1 MDDLKTLLKLAESG
15 DKKSQFELAK
25 RYQQLQL
32 NATHVKEYLTNEEE
46 SLKWYRILAENNV
59 GDKLDE
65 SFYAKWEL
73 IESLWGLAD
82 IFELNIAGE
91 CIWNTYD
98 IDIMAE
104 ECFKWCWA
112 TIKDLDLDR
121 IKQNYP
127 TFYLEEKKKDCL
139 DYISNLYRYHSCIPE
154 SINYAKQSVLLGVR
168 EAVEALGDFY
178 LLGKDDEDEALKW
191 FIQCECYYHIGG
203 VYKYIKSKQD
213 YSKALEYFQL
223 EIKNNSDYS
232 INACLEL
239 GELYYNGWGT
249 PQNFKEA
256 AKWYHSFF
264 TQSSFIDT
272 ITEYPYILKSGAN
285 NCNQDWNT
293 DTDSLL
299 KDKNPEEI
307 LEMGDSYL
315 HNGEIKEGLDFF
327 LSIYWKTID
336 EILQAEITYRI
347 AKIYDFKLNDKI
359 KAIYYYKQSVRLG
372 NTNALNKLEDIYLFI
387 RNHEE
392 KALEWFKQKDTS
404 EFYYILGLLYKKGE
418 GFKQDYSKALSAF
431 ELAANTKYK
440 YTKDYSLGAMF
451 ELGEFYYNGYGVP
464 VNYEKAAKWYQ
475 SLKDKCFSVA
485 DDCDSPLYR
494 WTLCEYKYQ
503 YLNWTEHRIQD
514 SDLELPFQAAENDS
528 VPF

>member
-25 RYQQLQL
+25 RYEQLRQ
-32 NATHVKEYLTNEEE
+32 NATQLKEYLTNEEE
-46 SLKWYRILAENNV
+46 SLKWYRILAESNV

-73 IESLWGLAD
+73 IKSLWALTGE
-82 IFELNIAGE
+82 IFTRNGE
-91 CIWNTYD
+91 YYSNYEDNMRTLI
-98 IDIMAE
+98 IE
-104 ECFKWCWA
+104 FFKWCLA
-112 TIKDLDLDR
+112 AITDLDLDR

-127 TFYLEEKKKDCL
+127 AFYLEEKKE
-139 DYISNLYRYHSCIPE
+139 YILGYICWAYNDFPE
-154 SINYAKQSVLLGVR
+154 IISETISYAKQSALLGVK
-168 EAVEALGDFY
+168 EVAEILGY
-178 LLGKDDEDEALKW
+178 HYVTDDEDEALKW
-191 FIQCECYYHIGG
+191 FTQGKCYYSIGSI
-203 VYKYIKSKQD
+203 YKYSKSQQD

-223 EIKNNSDYS
+223 AIKDYS
-232 INACLEL
+232 NYGINACLEL

-264 TQSSFIDT
+264 TQSSFIDR
-272 ITEYPYILKSGAN
+272 IEYPYILKSGAN
-285 NCNQDWNT
+285 NDNQDWNM
-293 DTDSLL
+293 DIDSLL
-299 KDKNPEEI
+299 KNKNPEEI

-315 HNGEIKEGLDFF
+315 YNGELKEGLDFF
-327 LSIYWKTID
+327 LSIYRKIID
-336 EILQAEITYRI
+336 KILRAEITYRI

-359 KAIYYYKQSVRLG
+359 KAIYYYKQLVRLG

-440 YTKDYSLGAMF
+440 HTMEYSLSAMF

-475 SLKDKCFSVA
+475 LLIDKRFSWRNWRNA
-485 DDCDSPLYR
+485 PSSGWYIIDDY
-494 WTLCEYKYQ
+494 EYS
-503 YLNWTEHRIQD
+503 IQD
-514 SDLELPFQAAENDS
+514 SDLELPFQSAENDS

>member
-15 DKKSQFELAK
+15 DKKSQLKLAK

-32 NATHVKEYLTNEEE
+32 NATQVEEYLTNEEE
-46 SLKWYRILAENNV
+46 SLKWYRILAESNV

-73 IESLWGLAD
+73 IESLWALTVSD
-82 IFELNIAGE
+82 EFRMNGE
-91 CIWNTYD
+91 YYSNYKYYPNYEDNMWILTIEYL
-98 IDIMAE
+98 
-104 ECFKWCWA
+104 KWCLA
-112 TIKDLDLDR
+112 AITDLDLDR

-127 TFYLEEKKKDCL
+127 AFYLEEKKENIL
-139 DYISNLYRYHSCIPE
+139 GYICWAYNDFPE
-154 SINYAKQSVLLGVR
+154 IISETISYAKQSALLGVK
-168 EAVEALGDFY
+168 EAAEILGY
-178 LLGKDDEDEALKW
+178 HYVTDDEDEALKW
-191 FIQCECYYHIGG
+191 FTQGKCYYSIGSI
-203 VYKYIKSKQD
+203 YKYSKSQQD
-213 YSKALEYFQL
+213 YSKALEYFHL
-223 EIKNNSDYS
+223 EIKNNSDYN
-232 INACLEL
+232 IAACLEL

-249 PQNFKEA
+249 PKNFKKA
-256 AKWYHSFF
+256 AEWYHSFF
-264 TQSSFIDT
+264 TQSSFIDAV
-272 ITEYPYILKSGAN
+272 TEHTYILESGVN
-285 NCNQDWNT
+285 KGDKDWYAE
-293 DTDSLL
+293 SLL
-299 KDKNPEEI
+299 PEEI

-315 HNGEIKEGLDFF
+315 YNGELKEGLDFF
-327 LSIYWKTID
+327 FSIYRKTID

-359 KAIYYYKQSVRLG
+359 KAIYYYKQLVRLG

-440 YTKDYSLGAMF
+440 YTNDYSLSAMF

-475 SLKDKCFSVA
+475 LLIDKRFSWRNWRNA
-485 DDCDSPLYR
+485 PSSGWYIIDDYEYSRYR
-494 WTLCEYKYQ
+494 TLQ
-503 YLNWTEHRIQD
+503 IQD
-514 SDLELPFQAAENDS
+514 SGLELPFQSAENDS